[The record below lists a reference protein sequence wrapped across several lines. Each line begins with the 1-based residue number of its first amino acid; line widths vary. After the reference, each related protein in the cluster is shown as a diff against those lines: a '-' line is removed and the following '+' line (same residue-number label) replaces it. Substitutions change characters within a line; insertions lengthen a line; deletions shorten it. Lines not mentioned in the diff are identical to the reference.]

1 LGINVGNVNIAGV
14 SLYKLYM
21 LLETHTL
28 DILCLQETWMSQST
42 VKLDIPG
49 YQVYEERRAKGGRGG
64 IAMIIR
70 KGIKVIQYIGNE
82 YAQGICIQTLGG
94 DTAWIGNV
102 YLPPVQNM

>member
-49 YQVYEERRAKGGRGG
+49 YQVYEERRAKGSRGG
-64 IAMIIR
+64 IAMLIR

-82 YAQGICIQTLGG
+82 YAQGICI
-94 DTAWIGNV
+94 
-102 YLPPVQNM
+102 